1 MIVYRAAKNIF
12 SNKLTGEGARVA
24 GGRWNSKGI
33 SIIYTAESRLLCMLE
48 LAVHV
53 GMINIPD
60 NYKLITIEINDKVK
74 IKKIDVASLPKNW
87 AKNPPPAETQIIG
100 DKFVKENNAL
110 ILKVP
115 SAINKESFNYLI
127 NSAHPEFNKLQIIK
141 KEVLKV
147 DERLIN

>member
-1 MIVYRAAKNIF
+1 
-12 SNKLTGEGARVA
+12 
-24 GGRWNSKGI
+24 
-33 SIIYTAESRLLCMLE
+33 MLE

-127 NSAHPEFNKLQIIK
+127 NPTHPEFNKLQIIK